1 MKIAELFKKIIV
13 IFIFLSPVF
22 AWSAADT
29 DDTWNNVLKTR
40 YFGNHAI
47 EESSDVVELTAP
59 YRAEDPAMVPLKIT
73 SKFPQTLDKYIRK
86 ITILIDKNPEPF
98 VGEFTFSEFSGRADL
113 ALRVRVNAY
122 TNIRAIAELNSG
134 KLSMHKVYVKASGGC
149 SAPIAADLEAAM
161 NRLGKMKF
169 KVNDNADTEMPL
181 LTQLMISHPNI
192 TGMQMDQ
199 VTRIVKPAHFV
210 QHLAIKFND
219 KLVLTAKTDI
229 AVSEDPNFR
238 FYFVPHEA
246 GTLEAEIQD
255 NKGMVFS
262 TSYEVIR

>member
-1 MKIAELFKKIIV
+1 MKFAELFKKIIAV
-13 IFIFLSPVF
+13 LIFLSPVV
-22 AWSAADT
+22 AWGAVDA
-29 DDTWNNVLKTR
+29 DDTWNNVLKTQ
-40 YFGNHAI
+40 YFGNRAI
-47 EESSDVVELTAP
+47 DESNDVLELTAP

-73 SKFPQTLDKYIRK
+73 SKFPQSSDKYIRK

-122 TNIRAIAELNSG
+122 TNIRAIAELNTG
-134 KLSMHKVYVKASGGC
+134 ELSMHKVYVKASGGC
-149 SAPIAADLEAAM
+149 SAPIGADLEAAM
-161 NRLGKMKF
+161 NRLGKMRF
-169 KVNDNADTEMPL
+169 KVKDNVDTDVPL

-210 QHLAIKFND
+210 QHLAIEFNE
-219 KLVLTAKTDI
+219 KPVLTAKTDI

-246 GTLEAEIQD
+246 GILKAEIRD
-255 NKGMVFS
+255 NHGMVFS
-262 TSYEVIR
+262 SSYEVLR